1 MELRSGNGFDA
12 LPSSSLKSKMEKK
25 VESTKANLDSLNF
38 LSWYL
43 NNSCSPISFT
53 LTALT
58 TSGSLLAENEQGT
71 RRAFPYLR
79 TGA

>member
-12 LPSSSLKSKMEKK
+12 FPSSSLKSKMEKK

-43 NNSCSPISFT
+43 NKELFT
-53 LTALT
+53 DLIYP
-58 TSGSLLAENEQGT
+58 GGIDHFGQLLAENKQGT
-71 RRAFPYLR
+71 RGAFPYLR